1 MSLNLSLFSSL
12 CLYHL
17 LYCRH
22 HRPFSP
28 FQLFLLCLLSPLLL
42 VFPSP
47 STLTITLPIT
57 VSVYRHHH
65 CPPSL
70 SLSPPTVTATVTV
83 AVAVQCHGCRE
94 WIEMGGKIGCCCTI
108 SSSSPT
114 VTIVIHPLS
123 VSANSS
129 SPSLLPFTA
138 PFAVLCRCCTVADRP
153 LLLVFTRRR
162 LSLSLPPFTVTNLL
176 FPFPLPSPSLS
187 VVIHSYIHCSVIWS
201 YTLLLEL
208 RFNCCSAVY
217 HSRYAFH
224 NCSF

>member
-1 MSLNLSLFSSL
+1 LSISKVELCDVDHSFAPLGRVIMSLNLSLFSSL

-138 PFAVLCRCCTVADRP
+138 PFAVLCRDR
-153 LLLVFTRRR
+153 LLLYR
-162 LSLSLPPFTVTNLL
+162 LFVSAHCHHHYPPSLCLREFIITVTAAVHCTICCSLSLL
-176 FPFPLPSPSLS
+176 
-187 VVIHSYIHCSVIWS
+187 HC
-201 YTLLLEL
+201 
-208 RFNCCSAVY
+208 C
-217 HSRYAFH
+217 
-224 NCSF
+224 